1 VEEKIKESSPPREEK
16 SVKVPEKKDTPPI
29 FGYGRGRRRLSPP
42 TAEEPVEVKGN
53 GRDKP

>member
-1 VEEKIKESSPPREEK
+1 MEEKIKESSPPREEK